1 MEDETREFLVLIMNT
16 ISWVLLWMMLNVLI
30 GIYFG
35 LGFFET
41 VPTWKN
47 ILYYSFLLLSAI
59 FLIRYLNSLTIG
71 SSISVQEIESQAK
84 YASDF
89 IMGVTVNNLSVDK
102 KNIPNVNYRLSDD
115 KSYMGAG
122 AVGVYSVIIGSS
134 GY

>member
-16 ISWVLLWMMLNVLI
+16 ISWVLLWMILNVFV

-59 FLIRYLNSLTIG
+59 FLIKYL
-71 SSISVQEIESQAK
+71 
-84 YASDF
+84 
-89 IMGVTVNNLSVDK
+89 
-102 KNIPNVNYRLSDD
+102 
-115 KSYMGAG
+115 KSKWKM
-122 AVGVYSVIIGSS
+122 
-134 GY
+134 

>member
-30 GIYFG
+30 GIYFE

-59 FLIRYLNSLTIG
+59 FLIKYL
-71 SSISVQEIESQAK
+71 
-84 YASDF
+84 
-89 IMGVTVNNLSVDK
+89 
-102 KNIPNVNYRLSDD
+102 
-115 KSYMGAG
+115 KSKWKM
-122 AVGVYSVIIGSS
+122 
-134 GY
+134 